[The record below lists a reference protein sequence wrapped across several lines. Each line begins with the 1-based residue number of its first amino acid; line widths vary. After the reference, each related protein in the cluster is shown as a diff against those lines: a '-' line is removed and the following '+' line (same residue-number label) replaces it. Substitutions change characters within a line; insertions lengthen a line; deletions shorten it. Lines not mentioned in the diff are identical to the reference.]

1 MSSVSRRQVYG
12 GYQGKER
19 PSEQERIMHLLDEY
33 RCSEGFVAE
42 YLGRWIELSGDEALK
57 GGLRT
62 IREREAA
69 HSRLLEARLRAL
81 GGEPQ
86 ATISPERREQVWS
99 LFASA
104 EKTDLEKLQTLA
116 VLFAD
121 PPDFMKPV
129 TDLVEQIQEDQQSRE
144 LLRTIVDDE
153 WASISWLVGMHN
165 RRKNGETTL
174 ANKK

>member
-1 MSSVSRRQVYG
+1 MNTAPRRQVYG
-12 GYQGKER
+12 GYKGKEQ
-19 PSEQERIMHLLDEY
+19 PSERERIMHLLDEY
-33 RCSEGFVAE
+33 RCSEGFVSE
-42 YLGRWIELSGDEALK
+42 YLGRWVELSSDEALK
-57 GGLRT
+57 GGLQT

-81 GGEPQ
+81 GGAPQ
-86 ATISPERREQVWS
+86 ATIPPERREQVWS

-104 EKTDLEKLQTLA
+104 EKTDREKLQALA

-129 TDLVEQIQEDQQSRE
+129 TDLVEQIQEDYQSKE

-153 WASISWLVGMHN
+153 WASINWLVGMF
-165 RRKNGETTL
+165 
-174 ANKK
+174 NKLDN